1 MTPGALDGRVA
12 LVTGASRGIGLA
24 ISRAVAGAGARVA
37 MLARSREVLQRE
49 AAALAPRAIAVPCDL
64 RSAADITR
72 ALGDVQAAVGL
83 PDILVNNA
91 GTFALAPIGALPPGA
106 AGEVIAVNLLA
117 PFHLANAL
125 VPHLRARAGGHVVTI
140 GSVADRSTYPENAT
154 YAASKYGA
162 RALHQVLRDELRG
175 SGVRAS
181 LVSPGPVDT
190 PLWDPVGPDARA
202 GFTPRAAM
210 LPAEAVADAV
220 LWLLTLPA
228 AVNID
233 ELRMSRA

>member
-1 MTPGALDGRVA
+1 MTSGALHGRVA

-24 ISRAVAGAGARVA
+24 IARALAGAGAQVA
-37 MLARSREVLQRE
+37 MLARSRDVLEHE
-49 AAALAPRAIAVPCDL
+49 AAALAPLAFAVPCDL
-64 RSAADITR
+64 ASAADITR
-72 ALGDVQAAVGL
+72 ALDEVKATRGL

-91 GTFALAPIGALPPGA
+91 GTFALAPVGALPAGA
-106 AGEVIAVNLLA
+106 AGEVMAVNLLA

-125 VPHLRARAGGHVVTI
+125 VPHLRAIARGHVVTI
-140 GSVADRSTYPENAT
+140 GSVADRSTYPENAN
-154 YAASKYGA
+154 YAASKHGA
-162 RALHQVLRDELRG
+162 RALHEMLRDELRG

-190 PLWDPVGPDARA
+190 PLWDPVGPDTRA

-210 LPAEAVADAV
+210 LPADAVAEAV
-220 LWLLTLPA
+220 LWVLTRPP